1 MLLLLSSTFLV
12 PALGQG
18 LLISAVAK
26 NQFIASQL
34 AALTGF
40 LPAFMLSGFLFEIDT
55 MPALIRALTYLI
67 PARYFVSSLQT
78 VFLTGD
84 VWIVLLPNMLAMLAI
99 GFVLFA
105 IARAIRTRAWTPRH
119 APAIDAPDGAD
130 HQGAAQR
137 LRDPRSRFVLI
148 GPPLLQLFMLSF
160 AATLE
165 VRNVDIAV
173 FNDDAGK
180 ASHELVA
187 RIAAASFV
195 HRLRRSTA
203 RRSGKDD
210 RAARRHRRN
219 RYSGIF
225 SRDIA
230 AGRPATVQVILD
242 GRRANSGQI
251 VLGYLNAITVALGAE
266 LREPPGLAGDT
277 VAVRHW
283 FNPNLIY
290 RWFVVPSIGGILVIF
305 MTLLVTA
312 LSIARERELGTF
324 DQLLVSPCTPIEIIA
339 SKMAPALVIGTFLG
353 SFMVAA
359 GVFLFRIPFTGSF
372 PLLLLCMMLFILSVV
387 GIGLMI
393 SSVCATQQQAIL
405 GIFTIAVPAVL
416 MSGFATPVEN
426 MPVFLQWLAQA
437 IPLKHY
443 LIILQGSFLKSL
455 PPSEVFANA
464 WPMALIALVTLS
476 TATLFVRSK
485 LQ

>member
-1 MLLLLSSTFLV
+1 MRLLPTRLMAQITKELLSV
-12 PALGQG
+12 
-18 LLISAVAK
+18 
-26 NQFIASQL
+26 
-34 AALTGF
+34 
-40 LPAFMLSGFLFEIDT
+40 
-55 MPALIRALTYLI
+55 
-67 PARYFVSSLQT
+67 
-78 VFLTGD
+78 
-84 VWIVLLPNMLAMLAI
+84 
-99 GFVLFA
+99 
-105 IARAIRTRAWTPRH
+105 
-119 APAIDAPDGAD
+119 
-130 HQGAAQR
+130 

-148 GPPLLQLFMLSF
+148 GPPLIQLFIFSF
-160 AATLE
+160 AATLD
-165 VRNVDIAV
+165 VRNVDIAIY
-173 FNDDAGK
+173 NRDAGK
-180 ASHELVA
+180 WSQELVA
-187 RIAAASFV
+187 RVGGASFV
-195 HRLRRSTA
+195 HRLHPVHKPADLERMIERREVI
-203 RRSGKDD
+203 
-210 RAARRHRRN
+210 AAIDIPE
-219 RYSGIF
+219 SF

-230 AGRPATVQVILD
+230 SGRPAAAQVILD
-242 GRRANSGQI
+242 GRRANSGQV
-251 VLGYLNAITVALGAE
+251 VLGYLNAITVALGGE
-266 LREPPGLAGDT
+266 LSERPQLAGDT
-277 VAVRHW
+277 AAVRHW

-290 RWFVVPSIGGILVIF
+290 RWFVVPSIGGILLTF
-305 MTLLVTA
+305 MTLLITA

-372 PLLLLCMMLFILSVV
+372 TLLLASMVLFILSVV

-405 GIFTIAVPAVL
+405 GTFTIAVPAVL

-464 WPMALIALVTLS
+464 WPMVLIALVTLS
-476 TATLFVRSK
+476 AATLFVRSK